1 LNPGAETEKVS
12 GYADDKCTLKQPDED
27 EVNLEL
33 NNEIVAPET
42 GDEDR
47 ATETVPKTH
56 VPG

>member
-1 LNPGAETEKVS
+1 MPIGGEESIPLTYPA
-12 GYADDKCTLKQPDED
+12 DED
-27 EVNLEL
+27 EVSVEL

>member
-1 LNPGAETEKVS
+1 MTYPA
-12 GYADDKCTLKQPDED
+12 DED
-27 EVNLEL
+27 EVSVEL